1 MTAILPFKVKVY
13 KHISVLTNKKLSWA
27 FTTRQNCVL
36 AKLQINRITMH
47 EKTYGLAGVMGWPV
61 AHSRSPLIH
70 NYWLQ
75 QHGLLG
81 SYVQLAVQP
90 GQLPVALSGLAALGF
105 KGCNVTIP
113 HKVEA
118 LKLLAVVDAN
128 AKRVGAVNTIVVQPD
143 GSLKGMNTDG
153 FGYIQSLLDAQPN
166 WRADAGPVVV
176 LGAGGAARAVV
187 LALADQG
194 AKEIRLVNRSFD
206 KAQAMAAEFGS
217 PVIAVPW
224 EQRHAAL
231 GGAALLVNTTSQ
243 GMQSHPPLELD
254 LSALPTSALVSDI
267 IYVPLETELLQ
278 AAKAR
283 GNPTVG
289 GLGMLLNQARPA
301 FEAWFGVLPD
311 VTPDLRRLVEAT
323 L

>member
-1 MTAILPFKVKVY
+1 MQ
-13 KHISVLTNKKLSWA
+13 H
-27 FTTRQNCVL
+27 TTF
-36 AKLQINRITMH
+36 
-47 EKTYGLAGVMGWPV
+47 GLAGVIGWPV

-75 QHGLLG
+75 KYSLSG
-81 SYVQLAVQP
+81 SYVQLAVKP
-90 GQLPVALSGLAALGF
+90 DQLMIALPGLAALGF

-118 LKLLAVVDAN
+118 LNLVHHLDAN
-128 AKRVGAVNTIVVQPD
+128 AKRVGAVNTVVVQPD

-153 FGYIQSLLDAQPN
+153 FGYIQSLLDAQPS
-166 WRADAGPVVV
+166 WRADAGPAVV

-187 LALADQG
+187 LALADRG
-194 AKEIRLVNRSFD
+194 AKEIRLLNRSPE
-206 KAQAMAAEFGS
+206 KAQAMAAEFGL
-217 PVIAVPW
+217 PIQAVPW
-224 EQRHAAL
+224 AQRHAAL
-231 GGAALLVNTTSQ
+231 AGAALLVNTTSQ
-243 GMQSHPPLELD
+243 GMLGQPPLELD
-254 LSALPTSALVSDI
+254 LQDLPKDALVSDI
-267 IYVPLETELLQ
+267 IYVPLETPLLR

-301 FEAWFGVLPD
+301 FEAWFGVLPE
-311 VTPDLRRLVEAT
+311 VTPELRRLVEAS